1 METLK
6 YKLIKT
12 RSQYNQYCKDLE
24 ILLGK
29 NNSRAI
35 QEEIELLTLL
45 IEKWDSEHNSFEEA
59 DPIRLLSS
67 LMEER
72 KMKPKDLVTL
82 LNMSK
87 GYVSEI
93 LHYKKGLSKDVIR
106 KLAEH
111 FKVSQEAFNRPYK
124 LKAKKIVRMKKA
136 RVMDKKKKLA
146 SA

>member
-6 YKLIKT
+6 YKVIKN

-29 NNSRAI
+29 NSNKAI

-45 IEKWDSEHNSFEEA
+45 IEKWDREHNSFEEV
-59 DPIRLLSS
+59 DPIRLLYS

-72 KMKPKDLVTL
+72 KMKPKDLVAL
-82 LNMSK
+82 LEMSK

-106 KLAEH
+106 KMAEH
-111 FKVSQEAFNRPYK
+111 FKVSQAAFNRPYK
-124 LKAKKIVRMKKA
+124 LKDKKNVRMKET